1 MIPKFRA
8 WTEEAEVMYYNV
20 YPFKNDT
27 LLLSYDEISFD
38 EVPASDFTIM
48 QSTGLLDKNGNEIYE
63 GDIVVAMS
71 EGVKA
76 IGKVKRRIDG
86 YWLMYPAWQNGEI
99 WHIVENLDTGE
110 TAVEIIGNIY
120 EIKGLLGE

>member
-8 WTEEAEVMYYNV
+8 WAEEAEVMYYNV

-110 TAVEIIGNIY
+110 TGVEVVGNIY
-120 EIKGLLGE
+120 EIQRLLGE

>member
-110 TAVEIIGNIY
+110 TGVEVVGNIY
-120 EIKGLLGE
+120 EIQGLLGE

>member
-20 YPFKNDT
+20 YPFKSDT

-110 TAVEIIGNIY
+110 TGVEVVGNIY
-120 EIKGLLGE
+120 EIQGLLGE